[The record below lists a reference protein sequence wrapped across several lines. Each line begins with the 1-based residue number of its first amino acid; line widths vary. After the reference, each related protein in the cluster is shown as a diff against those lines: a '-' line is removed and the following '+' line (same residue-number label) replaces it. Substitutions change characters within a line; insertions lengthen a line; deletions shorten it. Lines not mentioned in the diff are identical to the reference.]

1 MGKIRLALNAIL
13 ESKNELERRI
23 TQKQIAD
30 YLHCSQSAVSQYLT
44 GESAMTDEIVE
55 KFCDFLCV
63 KLGDLENWNPELAKI
78 RFQLSPMPS
87 SVCPQSNKE
96 HISYHEM
103 LERILHKGEKKW
115 ANGIIANIEAM
126 HDKSLLSEN
135 PPPKRKHG
143 PGRPTDDLGPGN
155 PLFRRKDKR
164 DA

>member
-55 KFCDFLCV
+55 QFCDFFCV

-78 RFQLSPMPS
+78 RFQSSPMPS
-87 SVCPQSNKE
+87 SVCPQNNKE

-103 LERILHKGEKKW
+103 LERILHKGEKK
-115 ANGIIANIEAM
+115 
-126 HDKSLLSEN
+126 
-135 PPPKRKHG
+135 
-143 PGRPTDDLGPGN
+143 GN
-155 PLFRRKDKR
+155 YIFYYLKIS
-164 DA
+164 